1 MFFSN
6 IGNQNIFLEKKHTP
20 PSFKLNGRSLR
31 LNMKENQHVT
41 QENTKVA
48 EQLFFHPKS
57 TIRISMLT
65 IANSIGK
72 FAVIQVILEHS

>member
-1 MFFSN
+1 
-6 IGNQNIFLEKKHTP
+6 
-20 PSFKLNGRSLR
+20 
-31 LNMKENQHVT
+31 MKENQHVT